1 MSKYKFI
8 KITISIGIASY
19 PNTTT
24 QIDNLL
30 EPNKEQHV
38 ITGI

>member
-19 PNTTT
+19 PTTT
-24 QIDNLL
+24 QIDNLF
-30 EPNKEQHV
+30 ESNKE
-38 ITGI
+38 